1 MKNLRKI
8 RKEHGMTMKH
18 LAERIG
24 VSESAISQYENGK
37 RQPGYETLIELSRIF
52 DVSTDYILGI
62 EDMDELSVSHA
73 DLELIK
79 TYKAAKQSD
88 KEHVNALIKA
98 IDKFLKADE

>member
-8 RKEHGMTMKH
+8 RKLSGMTMKD

-37 RQPGYETLIELSRIF
+37 RQPGYETLIELSKIF
-52 DVSTDYILGI
+52 NVSTDYLLGI
-62 EDMDELSVSHA
+62 EDNELSVTDA

-88 KEHVNALIKA
+88 KEHINALIKA
-98 IDKFLKADE
+98 IDKFLKVDE